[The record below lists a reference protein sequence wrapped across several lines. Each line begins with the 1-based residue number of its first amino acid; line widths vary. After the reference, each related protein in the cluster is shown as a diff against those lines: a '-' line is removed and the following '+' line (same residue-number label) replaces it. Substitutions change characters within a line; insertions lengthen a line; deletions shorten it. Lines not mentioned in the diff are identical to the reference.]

1 MDAIGWFVAGMMFGG
16 AIGVAALA
24 MLMGGRDD

>member
-1 MDAIGWFVAGMMFGG
+1 MESIGWFVAGMVFGG